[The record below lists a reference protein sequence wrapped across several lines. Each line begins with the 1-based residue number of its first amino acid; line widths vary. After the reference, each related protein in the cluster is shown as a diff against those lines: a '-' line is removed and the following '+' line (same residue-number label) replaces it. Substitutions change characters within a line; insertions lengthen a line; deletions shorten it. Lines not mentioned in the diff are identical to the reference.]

1 MKNLFHYS
9 TIFFFLFF
17 IIIGNEIKAQSRVD
31 SIYAQVAALK
41 ENYNESLERLY
52 EEMLE
57 ISMDT
62 TNEEYY
68 KVGNFRRIFPI
79 EENMIFLLENID
91 YEVFSMNDDFSE
103 AHPYWSNFGVF
114 IHQYGEGH
122 PALMKKIMLQLEHQ
136 QTDERLFLYAL
147 LLKSFFY
154 WNILRSLSPRETA
167 SIIRIMANSIVGE
180 SQQKQNLFKIAE
192 IIENR

>member
-1 MKNLFHYS
+1 MS
-9 TIFFFLFF
+9 F

-31 SIYAQVAALK
+31 SIYAEVAALK

-52 EEMLE
+52 DEMLE

-91 YEVFSMNDDFSE
+91 YEVFSMNDDFGE
-103 AHPYWSNFGVF
+103 AHPYLVIFESF
-114 IHQYGEGH
+114 ILKNGEEH
-122 PALMKKIMLQLEHQ
+122 PAFMEKMMLQLEHQ
-136 QTDERLFLYAL
+136 LTDEKLFLYSL
-147 LLKSFFY
+147 LFKSFFY

-167 SIIRIMANSIVGE
+167 SIIRIMANSIRGN
-180 SQQKQNLFKIAE
+180 SQQRQNLLKIAE
-192 IIENR
+192 ILEKR